1 MANVSL
7 SNKQWQKINS
17 FLQTQEHIYIGKD
30 EECRKFL
37 EALVWI
43 ARSGA
48 QWRLL
53 PEPYGDWNSIYKRFA
68 RWEKQGIFKA
78 MIEYFSSDPDLENLM
93 LDSTITRAHPCAAGA
108 LKKTVVK
115 TNKRLAVLEA
125 VSARKSI
132 SWSKPKASP
141 LSFS

>member
-1 MANVSL
+1 MASVSL
-7 SNKQWQKINS
+7 TNNQWQKIKT
-17 FLQTQEHIYIGKD
+17 FLETQEHIYIGKD

-53 PEPYGDWNSIYKRFA
+53 PKPYGDWNSIYKRFA
-68 RWEKQGIFKA
+68 RWDQQGIFKA
-78 MIEYFSSDPDLENLM
+78 MIEHFSSDPDLKNLM

-108 LKKTVVK
+108 LKKTAVK
-115 TNKRLAVLEA
+115 KSKRSAVLGVA
-125 VSARKSI
+125 SARKSM
-132 SWSKPKASP
+132 
-141 LSFS
+141 F